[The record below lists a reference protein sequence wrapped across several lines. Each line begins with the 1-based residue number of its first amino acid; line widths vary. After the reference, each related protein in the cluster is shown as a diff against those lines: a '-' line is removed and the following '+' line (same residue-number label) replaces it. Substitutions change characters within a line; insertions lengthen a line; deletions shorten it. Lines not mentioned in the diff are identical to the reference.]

1 MSQISWLLEAAR
13 KIEVKENHLDNLC
26 DLINNN
32 KNSNSKDIITLRDN
46 LCDLIKER
54 QSRSNNGRFLSKK
67 YNKSLSKYTGIYL
80 NEGKWVAYIDKEK
93 YRFATKE
100 LAEKYFED
108 EYKRLKMDVKTR
120 LRDGYRIK

>member
-13 KIEVKENHLDNLC
+13 KIEVKENHLD
-26 DLINNN
+26 N

-100 LAEKYFED
+100 LAEKYFEE

-120 LRDGYRIK
+120 LRDGYKTYRIK

>member
-1 MSQISWLLEAAR
+1 MAKISWLLEAAR
-13 KIEVKENHLDNLC
+13 KIEVKENYPD
-26 DLINNN
+26 N
-32 KNSNSKDIITLRDN
+32 KNSNSKDIIKLRDN

-80 NEGKWVAYIDKEK
+80 NESKWVLYIHKEK

-108 EYKRLKMDVKTR
+108 EYKRLKIDVKTR
-120 LRDGYRIK
+120 LRDGYKTYRIK